1 MGGGMEKHSYFHED
15 ISFSCEA
22 VPGAVCLLRADASE
36 KIVEFNKELLNLYQ
50 CGSREEFLQF
60 THGTFRGMVLASAY
74 CPLTAMDTLW
84 EKREEEGP
92 LYLDFDIRTK
102 QGHLRHIDAYLCR
115 LERRGQAYWSMYHRA
130 HGQETRHPYAGRGC
144 GDIGAGPVSALHRL
158 REDSGLLLRKAHAV
172 LAKMTQLMLFYK
184 DKERRFVWMNKA
196 FLDFCGYE
204 TLASILGRTDEE
216 LALHIN
222 ERTFREVEEKILTTG
237 RPVHRYLGEAFTLG
251 KSALVY
257 STKIPF
263 YRHGKIE
270 GLIGLVWEF
279 EKSQLNCRG
288 MLISGMEFM
297 DNYLRSGKD
306 FIAVY
311 FCVPAFAEIVQKY
324 GEKARL
330 HLLQR
335 VARELMRGHRLGRS
349 IYIGDRICIFELD
362 EGSRSVSNTYEW
374 CKNGIEPM
382 REKMQHLPVNPYYI
396 YWNFHKKPY
405 PHGSGL
411 REVSAQYPPLCGGA
425 AEDI

>member
-1 MGGGMEKHSYFHED
+1 
-15 ISFSCEA
+15 
-22 VPGAVCLLRADASE
+22 
-36 KIVEFNKELLNLYQ
+36 
-50 CGSREEFLQF
+50 
-60 THGTFRGMVLASAY
+60 
-74 CPLTAMDTLW
+74 
-84 EKREEEGP
+84 
-92 LYLDFDIRTK
+92 
-102 QGHLRHIDAYLCR
+102 
-115 LERRGQAYWSMYHRA
+115 
-130 HGQETRHPYAGRGC
+130 
-144 GDIGAGPVSALHRL
+144 
-158 REDSGLLLRKAHAV
+158 
-172 LAKMTQLMLFYK
+172 MTQLMLFYK

-324 GEKARL
+324 GEKRGCISCSAWPASSC
-330 HLLQR
+330 
-335 VARELMRGHRLGRS
+335 VATGSADPSTLATASAFLSSMKAAGR
-349 IYIGDRICIFELD
+349 
-362 EGSRSVSNTYEW
+362 
-374 CKNGIEPM
+374 
-382 REKMQHLPVNPYYI
+382 
-396 YWNFHKKPY
+396 
-405 PHGSGL
+405 
-411 REVSAQYPPLCGGA
+411 
-425 AEDI
+425 